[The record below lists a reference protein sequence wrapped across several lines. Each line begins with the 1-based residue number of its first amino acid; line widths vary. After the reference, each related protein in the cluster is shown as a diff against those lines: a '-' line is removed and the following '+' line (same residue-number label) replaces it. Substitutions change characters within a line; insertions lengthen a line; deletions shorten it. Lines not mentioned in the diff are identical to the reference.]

1 MARRLHKAATLARRW
16 RDCRSGLAAMEFA
29 LVSPLL
35 ILIFFGV
42 VESADALARSRQV
55 TLAVNTLVDLASQ
68 ETKLQTADIDDL
80 FDGIEQIIDDE
91 DAPISIRLVSVINDP
106 DGEPIVHWSRNNEG
120 GEPYQKGAEYENLPT
135 SALIDPG
142 SSILVA
148 EITYAY
154 TSKVSKLVIP
164 SVNFEESATRW
175 PRRSMRVQLC
185 TTPTSCTS

>member
-1 MARRLHKAATLARRW
+1 MMRRLHKTALCARRW
-16 RDCRSGLAAMEFA
+16 RECRSGIAAMEFA
-29 LVSPLL
+29 LVAPLL

-68 ETKLQTADIDDL
+68 ETKLQTSDADDL

-91 DAPISIRLVSVINDP
+91 GAPISIRLVSVINDP
-106 DGEPIVHWSRNNEG
+106 DGKPIVHWSRNNEG
-120 GEPYQKGAEYENLPT
+120 GKPYEAGAAYDRLPT
-135 SALIDPG
+135 AALIDPG

-148 EITYAY
+148 EISYAY
-154 TSKVSKLVIP
+154 SSKISKLVIP
-164 SVNFEESATRW
+164 SVNFEDLATRW

-185 TTPTSCTS
+185 TSQTSCTS